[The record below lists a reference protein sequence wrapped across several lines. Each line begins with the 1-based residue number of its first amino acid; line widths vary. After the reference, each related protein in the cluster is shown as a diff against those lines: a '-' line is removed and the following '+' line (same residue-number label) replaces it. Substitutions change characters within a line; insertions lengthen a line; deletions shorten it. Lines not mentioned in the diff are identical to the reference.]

1 MKSGRSNKFSRA
13 IGHLKST
20 TIDEKLQLQL
30 LSEIPTN
37 NTQGVYTDEP
47 ERTVTTTLNPNL
59 NPVDLTVG
67 DTYATRRDTSGLF
80 MPDGTI
86 LTEEP
91 PGDTSYILGPMAAM
105 YYTWS
110 YPWTMIGYI
119 RQSDRKM
126 VNLGFIDGKLSDWD
140 GSVGGATS
148 GSGTFRSYGQ
158 ITLSKHFGLGMYKSR
173 LVQLTIQQ
181 HTIIT
186 LSIQVLHHKL
196 LMRLVDIPVL

>member
-59 NPVDLTVG
+59 NPLDLTQDDPAQNG
-67 DTYATRRDTSGLF
+67 RDTSGLF

-105 YYTWS
+105 YYTCLL
-110 YPWTMIGYI
+110 Y
-119 RQSDRKM
+119 
-126 VNLGFIDGKLSDWD
+126 
-140 GSVGGATS
+140 TS
-148 GSGTFRSYGQ
+148 PSPRDA
-158 ITLSKHFGLGMYKSR
+158 TLSRMPS
-173 LVQLTIQQ
+173 
-181 HTIIT
+181 
-186 LSIQVLHHKL
+186 SA
-196 LMRLVDIPVL
+196 